1 MMARKP
7 DEADAGFAIGVYD
20 QGMIESN
27 ADVQFGLGRHVDPRD
42 RAWAEEEGL
51 FNNDSGTKEGTITAK
66 GWDLLNDDIAKI
78 EKNAMAWMKRKFLDA
93 RDEGHG
99 GHGGEELI
107 GTFWFDPRNAD
118 QAQLV
123 DLAADTGRQ
132 ERIDFVDTSFGD
144 FGDTAFDGV
153 SKFGGLI
160 LGGGITFFDVKP
172 EDMEVVED
180 TLWRASHG
188 GRPLERGQRAQEA
201 SRRPRG
207 GWWVHWNN
215 QTENGPFDS
224 RSEAKTYADYWRGQ
238 SRGKLTFKID
248 QVPGHDERSGP
259 RPATVSAPSARQS
272 DWEVVVG
279 NIGSVYRGGRS
290 DEAVS
295 TYREYVKQ
303 SQSGRGRAGGEPVT
317 LFRDG
322 EIYREHMGSNE
333 GVEERR
339 PRRPPPPRPTSRRR
353 PPPARRR

>member
-7 DEADAGFAIGVYD
+7 DEAEAGFAIGVYD

-180 TLWRASHG
+180 TLWRAL
-188 GRPLERGQRAQEA
+188 R
-201 SRRPRG
+201 
-207 GWWVHWNN
+207 
-215 QTENGPFDS
+215 
-224 RSEAKTYADYWRGQ
+224 
-238 SRGKLTFKID
+238 
-248 QVPGHDERSGP
+248 DE
-259 RPATVSAPSARQS
+259 
-272 DWEVVVG
+272 E
-279 NIGSVYRGGRS
+279 
-290 DEAVS
+290 E
-295 TYREYVKQ
+295 
-303 SQSGRGRAGGEPVT
+303 
-317 LFRDG
+317 
-322 EIYREHMGSNE
+322 
-333 GVEERR
+333 VEERR
-339 PRRPPPPRPTSRRR
+339 RGRPVQEVRRNPMARAPARPIKLDWGVLPDERGNPPAGARRRPAPPPPRAPRRAPPPPPRSRRGR
-353 PPPARRR
+353 